1 MSDWKKDNLRF
12 LLNKLGGYPDNF
24 QILDLG
30 VGKDPFSEATVRFK
44 NVVKMDIL
52 PYDAV
57 NLVGD
62 FNKGIPFKNNH
73 FDCVLVNNV
82 LEHCSTPPQL
92 LREINRVLKP
102 GGVLIG
108 TVPFIIQIHQEPH
121 DYFRYTEYCLRNL
134 FKDAGF
140 KDCSINNLGHSLSIY
155 NNFQGLFFWKLLNSP
170 LNIFEKTLIKIIWK
184 GQRILIKLMG
194 KIYQKCLQ
202 DDILVQGYGFVV
214 EK

>member
-30 VGKDPFSEATVRFK
+30 VGKDPFSEATVRF
-44 NVVKMDIL
+44 
-52 PYDAV
+52 
-57 NLVGD
+57 
-62 FNKGIPFKNNH
+62 
-73 FDCVLVNNV
+73 NNV